1 MPQSPLPL
9 GEGKGEGRGLE
20 TAPSGDAKQERPSRL
35 VPRPT
40 PLDAEL
46 GPEGELRSARLQG
59 ARRRVVALTGPE
71 RLSGEWWAPEPYSRD
86 YYRLHLEGLGPV
98 WVFRDAQDGR
108 FYLQGFFD

>member
-1 MPQSPLPL
+1 MATVAL
-9 GEGKGEGRGLE
+9 
-20 TAPSGDAKQERPSRL
+20 GDAKHERPSRL
-35 VPRPT
+35 VSRPT

-46 GPEGELRSARLQG
+46 GPDGALLSARLQG

-98 WVFRDAQDGR
+98 WVFRDARDGR